1 MGAAVALGQIA
12 ALSGTLSPGLCGGI
26 GRLLIL
32 TLIAAVFALDS
43 SNRSSAGLSPAVLA
57 QVALVGAVL
66 AMSGERAAGI
76 PSRVDAG
83 ILALVIASVTG
94 QQRAAA
100 LTAGIAGGSL
110 QAGSALASLINH
122 VGAGSLNLGV
132 LGVGAV
138 NPLGVRTSTVAVD
151 DLVFFVLTG
160 GGSGILLLVL
170 LRLCCASRTKCCT
183 LYLGQ
188 TIRAR
193 AGAFATSASVTSTTR
208 TRIANFRKSHGQ
220 KRHHHA
226 QRQQDR

>member
-66 AMSGERAAGI
+66 LMSGERAAGI
-76 PSRVDAG
+76 LSRVDAG
-83 ILALVIASVTG
+83 ILALVIASVAA

-100 LTAGIAGGSL
+100 LTAGIAGRGL
-110 QAGSALASLINH
+110 QAGGALASLINH
-122 VGAGSLNLGV
+122 VGAGSLNHGA

-138 NPLGVRTSTVAVD
+138 NPLGMRTSTVAVD
-151 DLVFFVLTG
+151 DLR
-160 GGSGILLLVL
+160 LLVL
-170 LRLCCASRTKCCT
+170 AGVGSRSVLAAASLALAVSFQGSCGAAAAVI
-183 LYLGQ
+183 L
-188 TIRAR
+188 I
-193 AGAFATSASVTSTTR
+193 AGNASGSLV
-208 TRIANFRKSHGQ
+208 FL
-220 KRHHHA
+220 
-226 QRQQDR
+226 